1 MTAVA
6 TTTKRDVGV
15 ALHQKITVDWADRIN
30 GLAFRDFDAN
40 RMAAAFA
47 QAAAKEPKLLQATP
61 ASIYLA
67 LTNIAK
73 WGLEIGEG
81 VYLVPINSKV
91 KGPNGQ
97 ESWETRVESWPSYHG
112 LKHMA
117 MRQNIVRLME
127 EYVVYEGDD
136 FDYQLGPEGYLRHR
150 PCAEAKR
157 GRLVGAYTIITLR
170 FGAKTWHY
178 MPIGDI
184 ELIRA
189 KSKSWGPKSF
199 PDCPPWYAMKTACRS
214 WLNRQPKSGA
224 LAEALKHDDVP
235 EGEAVDVTTG
245 EVIAPNAEHK
255 RLVAASQQEAPGPID
270 EEEAD
275 LALDRELAEE
285 S

>member
-6 TTTKRDVGV
+6 TVGTKREAG
-15 ALHQKITVDWADRIN
+15 AAIQSKILVDWAEKIN
-30 GLAFRDFDAN
+30 GMAYRGFDAT

-47 QAAAKEPKLLQATP
+47 QAAAKEPKLLDATP
-61 ASIYLA
+61 ASLFLA
-67 LTNIAK
+67 IGNVAR
-73 WGLEIGEG
+73 WGLDIGEG
-81 VYLVPINSKV
+81 AYLVPINSKV
-91 KGPNGQ
+91 KGPDGDR
-97 ESWETRVESWPSYHG
+97 WETRVEAWPSYQG

-136 FDYQLGPEGYLRHR
+136 FDYTLGTDGYLRHR
-150 PCAEAKR
+150 PCPESKR
-157 GRLVGAYTIITLR
+157 GKIVGAYSIITLR
-170 FGAKTWHY
+170 FMAKTWHY

-189 KSKSWGPKSF
+189 RSKSWGPKYY
-199 PDCPPWYAMKTACRS
+199 PTCPPWYAMKTVCRA

-224 LAEALKHDDVP
+224 LGDAIQHDDVP
-235 EGEAVDVTTG
+235 DGEAVDVTTG

-255 RLVAASQQEAPGPID
+255 RLVASSQQDAPTAITED
-270 EEEAD
+270 ED
-275 LALDRELAEE
+275 LELDRELAGE